1 MARRPRRT
9 REEQLAGNVLRNE
22 VQMMI
27 NRGEIDD
34 PDFLRAVQLGA
45 EGRAVQ
51 DFGGDYF
58 VPVAPKQKSARESGK
73 VFLEPVER
81 GSGLGTSSA
90 TYQAMIAA
98 EALARAGKKDST
110 FVGPP
115 KDLDKIAS
123 FLEKHVM
130 PGSISS
136 VGTLGSREK
145 PTDREILYR
154 AAALYGDVQRGF
166 DPKTGMPFNTMRSPG
181 VTPLDAGHFKSHI
194 SNPELSNDPYNIGYQ
209 NQYENKGQSAAEK
222 LAGQQG
228 REATDEELADML
240 FKSIIN
246 RTVEDVQL
254 PRKGKARDAF
264 MAPIN
269 AKLGL

>member
-1 MARRPRRT
+1 MARRS
-9 REEQLAGNVLRNE
+9 REDRLAGNRLRNE
-22 VQMMI
+22 VQVMI

-34 PDFLRAVQLGA
+34 PDFLRAVGLAA
-45 EGRAVQ
+45 EGRAVE

-98 EALARAGKKDST
+98 EALARAGKKGNT
-110 FVGPP
+110 FAGPP

-136 VGTLGSREK
+136 VGVLGSREK
-145 PTDREILYR
+145 PTDREVLYR
-154 AAALYGDVQRGF
+154 AAALYGDVQRGY
-166 DPKTGMPFNTMRSPG
+166 DPKTGMPFNTMRSEG
-181 VTPLDAGHFKSHI
+181 VTPLDAGHFQSHI
-194 SNPELSNDPYNIGYQ
+194 SFPELSNSPTNIGYQ
-209 NQYENKGQSAAEK
+209 NQYENKGQAAAEK
-222 LAGQQG
+222 YAGNLD

-246 RTVEDVQL
+246 RTVEDVKL
-254 PRKGKARDAF
+254 PRKGKARDAY